1 MVNEIQYKILIEQD
15 ELEVIHIPSLKY
27 FNDDWN
33 FLQEYLES
41 EGNPPYIID
50 DNLDIYGTKIESLG
64 NLQSVGG
71 DLILIEN
78 DIESLGNLQS
88 VGGNLD
94 LYESEIESLGGLRSV
109 GGSLD
114 LANTEIKSLGNLR
127 SVGGNL
133 YLTYSEIKSLGNLR
147 SVGGDLFLRDTPI
160 SKKYSEEE
168 IRQMVQVGGDIIK

>member
-1 MVNEIQYKILIEQD
+1 MVNEIQYKNLIEQ
-15 ELEVIHIPSLKY
+15 EEPEVLHIPPLKY

-50 DNLDIYGTKIESLG
+50 DNLD
-64 NLQSVGG
+64 LQGSK
-71 DLILIEN
+71 
-78 DIESLGNLQS
+78 
-88 VGGNLD
+88 
-94 LYESEIESLGGLRSV
+94 IESLGGLRSV

-168 IRQMVQVGGDIIK
+168 IRQMVQVGGDISK